1 MSYSFQPKLLLSSVC
16 LALCLIFTSLGV
28 WQLERSTE
36 KQKIYSELNL
46 LAKEPARSLNEG
58 LEQLTPA
65 TKAVSRGHYLAKD
78 LFLLD
83 NIVYQ
88 GKPGYY
94 VLTPF
99 AIDGSDDIILINR
112 GWVAKQRGSLP
123 EIATALEQIVIKGT
137 LAPPRSKP
145 VILGNIEQP
154 ISVLPLVLR
163 LNPEPDSE
171 FVRDWPKYEAKSGMH
186 IGYAIQWFVF
196 ALFVLIAL
204 LGINFKKKP
213 EFLE

>member
-65 TKAVSRGHYLAKD
+65 TNAVSRGHYLAKD

-88 GKPGYY
+88 GKPGY
-94 VLTPF
+94 
-99 AIDGSDDIILINR
+99 
-112 GWVAKQRGSLP
+112 
-123 EIATALEQIVIKGT
+123 
-137 LAPPRSKP
+137 
-145 VILGNIEQP
+145 
-154 ISVLPLVLR
+154 
-163 LNPEPDSE
+163 
-171 FVRDWPKYEAKSGMH
+171 
-186 IGYAIQWFVF
+186 
-196 ALFVLIAL
+196 
-204 LGINFKKKP
+204 
-213 EFLE
+213 